1 MPSFAATIY
10 QIGMNTPDLM
20 SADEIKEGL
29 GTAILG
35 KEIISYAQTGS
46 TNDVALDL
54 AAGGAQ
60 EGTLVVAESQT
71 RGRGRRNRK
80 WLAPMGTSILASLIL
95 RPPITGHEAQS
106 ITITSAAAVAQAIRN
121 ITQLPALIKWPND
134 VVIGDRKVSG
144 ILTEMRTERG
154 WVSFLV
160 VGIGVTVN
168 IPRDQL
174 PAEIMDIATSL
185 SAELGRNLSRI
196 ALLQEILRQLE
207 QRYAK
212 VKEREVDTLIDEWK
226 KLSAT
231 VGRQVQLITSGR
243 IIRGQAVDMDETG
256 SLLIR
261 TDAGQ
266 IQRITAD
273 MNFRLQTQEE

>member
-1 MPSFAATIY
+1 
-10 QIGMNTPDLM
+10 MNTPDLM

-29 GTAILG
+29 GTAALG
-35 KEIISYAQTGS
+35 REIISYAQTGS

-54 AAGGAQ
+54 AAGGAR

-106 ITITSAAAVAQAIRN
+106 MTITSAVAVAQAIQN

-134 VVIGDRKVSG
+134 VIIGDRKVSG

-154 WVSFLV
+154 RVSFLV
-160 VGIGVTVN
+160 VGMGVTVN
-168 IPRDQL
+168 IPREQL
-174 PAEIMDIATSL
+174 PAEIMDVATSL
-185 SAELGRNLSRI
+185 SAELGHNISRI

-212 VKEREVDTLIDEWK
+212 VKEREIDTLIDEWK
-226 KLSAT
+226 KLSDT
-231 VGRQVQLITSGR
+231 VGRQVQLITSRR
-243 IIRGQAVDMDETG
+243 IIRGRAVDMDETG

-261 TDAGQ
+261 TDTGQ
-266 IQRITAD
+266 IQRIKAD
-273 MNFRLQTQEE
+273 MNFRLQTQAGGRVHVKVVDKKE

>member
-1 MPSFAATIY
+1 
-10 QIGMNTPDLM
+10 
-20 SADEIKEGL
+20 
-29 GTAILG
+29 
-35 KEIISYAQTGS
+35 
-46 TNDVALDL
+46 
-54 AAGGAQ
+54 
-60 EGTLVVAESQT
+60 
-71 RGRGRRNRK
+71 
-80 WLAPMGTSILASLIL
+80 MGTSILASLIL
-95 RPPITGHEAQS
+95 RPSITGHEAQS

-134 VVIGDRKVSG
+134 VIIGDRKVSG

-207 QRYAK
+207 QRYTK
-212 VKEREVDTLIDEWK
+212 VKEREVDALMDEWK

-231 VGRQVQLITSGR
+231 VGRPVQLITSGR
-243 IIRGQAVDMDETG
+243 IIHGQAVDMDEIG